1 MGKPVKFRISQ
12 SELDV
17 MDVLWAQSPEKIPMG
32 ASEVAKGLAEHKD
45 WNIRT
50 IKTLL
55 ARLVEKG
62 ALSTTTEGRRYLY
75 APLISKDS
83 YAAGATRRLSDRLFG
98 GRAAPLVMHLAKDD
112 GLSEDDIAELE
123 ALLEKLKRG
132 EPS

>member
-1 MGKPVKFRISQ
+1 MGQPAKTRISQ

-17 MDVLWAQSPEKIPMG
+17 MDVLWTQSPLG
-32 ASEVAKGLAEHKD
+32 ASEVAEALEARKD

-62 ALSTTTEGRRYLY
+62 ALSTETEGRRYLY
-75 APLISKDS
+75 SPLISKDS
-83 YAAGATRRLSDRLFG
+83 YAASATRRLSERLFG

-112 GLSEDDIAELE
+112 GLTKDDIAELE
-123 ALLEKLKRG
+123 ALLAKLKDKG
-132 EPS
+132 

>member
-1 MGKPVKFRISQ
+1 MGPLDNKRAKIRISQ

-17 MDVLWAQSPEKIPMG
+17 MDVLWTQSPLG
-32 ASEVAKGLAEHKD
+32 ASEVAANLAERKD

-55 ARLVEKG
+55 SRLVEKG
-62 ALSTTTEGRRYLY
+62 ALSTETEG
-75 APLISKDS
+75 

-112 GLSEDDIAELE
+112 GLSAADIAELE
-123 ALLEKLKRG
+123 ALLKKLKSG
-132 EPS
+132 P